1 MRTCWAAL
9 AKAFPSDNANHA
21 SLLEEAKV
29 QRNRLFPSGAMPEPT
44 EAEAEADPEDGDMHE
59 ADMDEPADAE
69 PTAAEYQSFFD
80 SIMALP

>member
-1 MRTCWAAL
+1 MTCWL
-9 AKAFPSDNANHA
+9 MA
-21 SLLEEAKV
+21 STQLGRQTPDSWWV
-29 QRNRLFPSGAMPEPT
+29 HSWSYRQSCTGAPRRASSEPT

-80 SIMALP
+80 SILALP